1 MNENVVITDKNKI
14 EEIRKAL
21 QSPDKDFANIKPAE
35 RDKLPENAKKIWFGM
50 TKTKHYAII
59 TLSPHERLTSFL
71 HSDLESKAP
80 DEMPRV
86 LSFN

>member
-1 MNENVVITDKNKI
+1 MNENVIVTDKKKI

-35 RDKLPENAKKIWFGM
+35 RDKLPENAKKIWFGIDKPHNPWYN
-50 TKTKHYAII
+50 TIVATRTTDII
-59 TLSPHERLTSFL
+59 FTLL
-71 HSDLESKAP
+71 LESKAP

-86 LSFN
+86 LSFS